1 MTVQEGKVVASAW
14 LDRKVV
20 MVMSTNTQPESMGTV
35 HRRQKDGSRQEV
47 PCPEA
52 IINYNKYMGGVD
64 RGEQLRG
71 YYRCRVKSRK
81 FYKYIFYFLL
91 DVAITN
97 AYVLYSGWSPRPQA
111 VKCIKTY
118 RMKLAHELIGDYCT
132 RRRAGR
138 VGSSLVPLPL
148 LHFSVKLPPAT
159 PSQRKRGRCAYCMSV
174 HSKRTHTQWFCQEC
188 DKWLCHDGYE
198 QSDCFL
204 LWHKRRLRHEL
215 Q

>member
-1 MTVQEGKVVASAW
+1 M
-14 LDRKVV
+14 
-20 MVMSTNTQPESMGTV
+20 
-35 HRRQKDGSRQEV
+35 HHRQKDGSRQEV

-52 IINYNKYMGGVD
+52 IIRYNKYMGGVE
-64 RGEQLRG
+64 RGDQLWG

-97 AYVLYSGWSPRPQA
+97 TYVLYNGWSPRPQA
-111 VKCIKTY
+111 VKC
-118 RMKLAHELIGDYCT
+118 MKLAHELIGDYCT
-132 RRRAGR
+132 RCHAGR

-148 LHFSVKLPPAT
+148 L
-159 PSQRKRGRCAYCMSV
+159 PSQSALCYSLSEERGRCAYCNSV
-174 HSKRTHTQWFCQEC
+174 HNKRTYAQWFCREC
-188 DKWLCHDGYE
+188 DKWLCHSGYE

>member
-1 MTVQEGKVVASAW
+1 MCVHVCVHVCVRVYACVCACVCVRVYCVCDYFDYLQQGKVVASAW
-14 LDRKVV
+14 LERKVV
-20 MVMSTNTQPESMGTV
+20 TVMSTNTQPVFIGTV

-52 IINYNKYMGGVD
+52 IIHYNKYMGGVD
-64 RGEQLRG
+64 RGDQLRG

-97 AYVLYSGWSPRPQA
+97 AYVLYNGWSPRPQA
-111 VKCIKTY
+111 VKCIKMY
-118 RMKLAHELIGDYCT
+118 RMKLAHELMGT

-148 LHFSVKLPPAT
+148 LHYPVKVPPAT
-159 PSQRKRGRCAYCMSV
+159 PSQRKRGLCAYC
-174 HSKRTHTQWFCQEC
+174 KCTQEN
-188 DKWLCHDGYE
+188 
-198 QSDCFL
+198 
-204 LWHKRRLRHEL
+204 
-215 Q
+215 

>member
-1 MTVQEGKVVASAW
+1 M
-14 LDRKVV
+14 R
-20 MVMSTNTQPESMGTV
+20 
-35 HRRQKDGSRQEV
+35 
-47 PCPEA
+47 
-52 IINYNKYMGGVD
+52 GVD
-64 RGEQLRG
+64 RGDQLRG

-132 RRRAGR
+132 RRRAAR
-138 VGSSLVPLPL
+138 ALVPLPL
-148 LHFSVKLPPAT
+148 LHFLVKLPPAT
-159 PSQRKRGRCAYCMSV
+159 PSQRKRGRCAYCMRV
-174 HSKRTHTQWFCQEC
+174 HHKRTDTQWFCQDW
-188 DKWLCHDGYE
+188 DKRLCHGGYE

-204 LWHKRRLRHEL
+204 QWHK
-215 Q
+215 